1 MLTDRYDNHL
11 TTQSSSARDAYISGT
26 DAILSASAGAEEC
39 LNQAIFADDGFALA
53 HTALARSYHISAR
66 GADAAKS
73 IARAREL
80 VAGISDREKGHVAMM
95 GHLIDGDGP
104 SAYVAARRHLREF
117 PRDAV
122 VAQPLTGVFGLIGF
136 SGIAGREAEQLDFLA
151 RLAQNYGDD
160 WWFSSVYAFA
170 QIEAGQMDRALK
182 TIEISL
188 KGNPRSAHGAHIRA
202 HIHYERGETET
213 GFRYLKKWRTGYD
226 KRGALHCHIS
236 WHVALWALESG
247 DVAGAW
253 RVIDDAVR
261 PGAAWGPP
269 LNVLTDT
276 ASFMHRAA
284 LLGETIQ
291 PARWTEIAEFAQRIF
306 PNPGLAFADLHAALA
321 HAMAGDA
328 DALEKIIANPTGPAG
343 DVVTQAAQAFG
354 AFARQEWAQVIEFLT
369 PIMAEHER
377 FGGSRAQRDLIEF
390 TMVAALLKA
399 GRADDAHLML
409 KTRRPN
415 KVTANPVAGL

>member
-1 MLTDRYDNHL
+1 MLNDRYDNPL
-11 TTQSSSARDAYISGT
+11 TTQSSAARDAYISGT
-26 DAILSASAGAEEC
+26 DAILSANAGAEDF
-39 LNQAIFADDGFALA
+39 LLQAISADEGFALA
-53 HTALARSYHISAR
+53 HAALARSYQISAR
-66 GADAAKS
+66 GADAAKA

-80 VAGISDREKGHVAMM
+80 TEGLSAREKGHVAMM

-104 SAYVAARRHLREF
+104 SAYAAARQHLCEF

-122 VAQPLTGVFGLIGF
+122 IAQPLTGVFGLIGF

-151 RLAQNYGDD
+151 RLAQYYGDD
-160 WWFSSVYAFA
+160 WWFSSQYAFA
-170 QIEAGQMDRALK
+170 QVEAGQLDRAFK

-213 GFRYLKKWRTGYD
+213 GFRYLKEWRTDYD
-226 KRGALHCHIS
+226 KGGALHCHIS
-236 WHVALWALESG
+236 WHVALWTLECG
-247 DVAGAW
+247 DAPGAW
-253 RVIDDAVR
+253 RLIDDAVR

-276 ASFMHRAA
+276 VSFMHRAA
-284 LLGETIQ
+284 LLGETVQ
-291 PARWTEIAEFAQRIF
+291 PERWAEIAEFAQRIF

-321 HAMAGDA
+321 HAMTGDA
-328 DALEKIIANPTGPAG
+328 NALQKIIANPTGPAG
-343 DVVTQAAQAFG
+343 EVVTHAAQAFG
-354 AFARQEWAQVIEFLT
+354 AFARQEWAQSIGFLT

-399 GRADDAHLML
+399 DRGDDARLML

-415 KVTANPVAGL
+415 KAAANPVAGL

>member
-1 MLTDRYDNHL
+1 
-11 TTQSSSARDAYISGT
+11 
-26 DAILSASAGAEEC
+26 
-39 LNQAIFADDGFALA
+39 
-53 HTALARSYHISAR
+53 
-66 GADAAKS
+66 
-73 IARAREL
+73 
-80 VAGISDREKGHVAMM
+80 
-95 GHLIDGDGP
+95 
-104 SAYVAARRHLREF
+104 
-117 PRDAV
+117 
-122 VAQPLTGVFGLIGF
+122 LIGF

-151 RLAQNYGDD
+151 RLAQHYGDD

-188 KGNPRSAHGAHIRA
+188 KGNPRSAHGAHILA

-213 GFRYLKKWRTGYD
+213 GFRYLKEWRTGYD

-261 PGAAWGPP
+261 PGAGWGPP

-291 PARWTEIAEFAQRIF
+291 PARWTEIAEFALRIF

-321 HAMAGDA
+321 HAMTGDA

-369 PIMAEHER
+369 PIMGEHER

-399 GRADDAHLML
+399 GRGSLIFISL
-409 KTRRPN
+409 VSIRR
-415 KVTANPVAGL
+415 KD